1 MKKNNVEHKKSPDI
15 TEAIEKY
22 KKTENKLTFL

>member
-1 MKKNNVEHKKSPDI
+1 MVMENGVIKFDGDI

-22 KKTENKLTFL
+22 NSSIK